1 MKKKMLIAVA
11 GAAVAFAGAG
21 IWAWMAAD
29 QSAADRIAK
38 PVVTTEKGKT
48 VKTFALVAEET
59 EWELAADKK
68 IDAWTY
74 NGTVPGSQL
83 RVQQGDI
90 VRVELQN
97 RLKEPVSIHWHGY
110 PVPNN
115 MDGIPGMTQNAVRP
129 GETFTYQFEATIPG
143 TYWYH
148 SHQDS
153 ANQVDKG
160 LYGTLIVED
169 SATQKLNR
177 DYTLVLDEWM
187 TQAGDA
193 SGGMNHGGMD
203 HGQMNMGGMD
213 HGTMA
218 MGTTKTMAGMDHSQM
233 QMNHQA
239 TGALPPGVM
248 HDRMMQTMYNTF
260 TVNGKSGDAIPPLA
274 VEKGDHVRLRFVNA
288 GFQSHL
294 ISLQAQPYRI
304 VGMDGQPVNSPQTI
318 TGQPLRIAPGERYDV
333 EFTVDVRQ
341 NWQIASLDPS
351 AAARQMSIPVVVK
364 GATGKVEQGVT
375 QTQPVDLS
383 VYGAEGT
390 GKFSL
395 QTNYDL
401 TYQLDLGE
409 KPGKT
414 GMDAVF
420 TINGKS
426 YGEVPPLVVNK
437 GDKVLVTMRNVG
449 SSDHPMHLHGH
460 FFQVLR
466 KDGQSTAGAPVMKD
480 TLNVKPGETYVVAF
494 EADNPGDWM
503 FHCHDLHHA
512 AAGMVSEVKYAGYKS
527 FVPDPSVGNKPE

>member
-11 GAAVAFAGAG
+11 GAAVAFVGAG
-21 IWAWMAAD
+21 IWAWITAD
-29 QSAADRIAK
+29 SSAADGIAK
-38 PVVTTEKGKT
+38 PTVTTENGKT
-48 VKTFALVAEET
+48 IKTFTLVAEET
-59 EWELAADKK
+59 EWEIAADKK
-68 IDAWTY
+68 VEAWTY

-90 VRVELQN
+90 VRVELKN
-97 RLKEPVSIHWHGY
+97 KLKEPVSIHWHGY

-129 GETFTYQFEATIPG
+129 NETFTYLFEATIPG

-187 TQAGDA
+187 TQADGA

-203 HGQMNMGGMD
+203 HGQMNMG
-213 HGTMA
+213 TNE
-218 MGTTKTMAGMDHSQM
+218 TMAGMDHSQM
-233 QMNHQA
+233 QMNNQA
-239 TGALPPGVM
+239 TASLPPGAM
-248 HDRMMQTMYNTF
+248 HDQMMQTMYNTF
-260 TVNGKSGDAIPPLA
+260 TVNGKSGEAITPLA
-274 VEKGDHVRLRFVNA
+274 VEKGDNVRLRFVNA
-288 GFQSHL
+288 GYQSHL
-294 ISLQAQPYRI
+294 VSLQDQPYRI
-304 VGMDGQPVNSPQTI
+304 VGVDGQTVNSPQTI

-333 EFTVDVRQ
+333 EFTVEALQ
-341 NWQIASLDPS
+341 NWQIESLDQS
-351 AAARQMSIPVVVK
+351 AAAKQMSIPIVVK
-364 GATGKVEQGVT
+364 GATGKVEQGVK
-375 QTQPVDLS
+375 QTKPVDLS
-383 VYGAEGT
+383 TYGADGT
-390 GKFSL
+390 GKFTL
-395 QTNYDL
+395 KTNYDL
-401 TYQLDLGE
+401 TYQMDLGE

-414 GMDAVF
+414 EMDAVF
-420 TINGKS
+420 TINGKA
-426 YGEVPPLVVNK
+426 YGEVPPLVVKK

-460 FFQVLR
+460 FFQVLQ
-466 KDGQSTAGAPVMKD
+466 KDGQPIAGAPIMKD